1 MTLDLPFRPRGR
13 HRMALQGSTLWPSL
27 AKAQLQAACSP
38 WLTGGDTY
46 YKGMRHGCGEG
57 RAQEIT
63 VVNVEKSPFL
73 SPNLIPLFLLTCINL
88 E

>member
-57 RAQEIT
+57 MDIQYPEDTNLHLLKLSELSNDRVGMI
-63 VVNVEKSPFL
+63 VNY
-73 SPNLIPLFLLTCINL
+73 I
-88 E
+88 